1 MSVLARAPG
10 PEIAVLAAELGP
22 LPAYQ
27 ILKAPETGT
36 VMLEGR
42 AGGTGRRFNAGEA
55 TVTRAAVRLADDTMG
70 VAYALG
76 TDKRKAELAA
86 VLDGLLQSAVW
97 RDRILTTVIRPLA
110 AAEEERRTLAS
121 RKAAATK
128 VDFFTLVRGD
138 G

>member
-1 MSVLARAPG
+1 
-10 PEIAVLAAELGP
+10 
-22 LPAYQ
+22 
-27 ILKAPETGT
+27 
-36 VMLEGR
+36 
-42 AGGTGRRFNAGEA
+42 
-55 TVTRAAVRLADDTMG
+55 MG